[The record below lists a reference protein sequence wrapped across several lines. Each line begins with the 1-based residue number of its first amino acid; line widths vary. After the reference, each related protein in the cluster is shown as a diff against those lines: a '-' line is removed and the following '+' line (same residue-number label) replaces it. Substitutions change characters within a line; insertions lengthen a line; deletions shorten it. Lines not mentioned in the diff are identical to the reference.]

1 MEKIASIRDRDR
13 LNTLNITSN
22 ASGAAQAARKG
33 DVIVIVD
40 IIDMSTTAEAVLDAG
55 ALEVFGASSD
65 KVSVPVTVNPEKIGY
80 FAGKK
85 ALKHNTELIIITEPR
100 FGGEEERLQNIQLS
114 LAGVKRAGAEVERVL
129 GNIGSQITELAK
141 FQDKVV
147 LIITDSGGAAFDAAY
162 NYGAPQVTT
171 GTIVRTMFK
180 KGIKPAKDS
189 ARRAIKLADKY
200 NTGITLVAAS
210 SNSYEDVLAAEH
222 IAKLIIEEGFL
233 KV

>member
-1 MEKIASIRDRDR
+1 MER
-13 LNTLNITSN
+13 LSNNREGLHTLNITSN

-40 IIDMSTTAEAVLDAG
+40 IIDMSTTAEAALDAG
-55 ALEVFGASSD
+55 AIEIFGASSD

-85 ALKHNTELIIITEPR
+85 AVKYNTELIIVTEPR
-100 FGGEEERLQNIQLS
+100 MGTEAERLNNIQQ
-114 LAGVKRAGAEVERVL
+114 AMVGVKRSGAKVAKIIP
-129 GNIGSQITELAK
+129 NIGSQVADLANFK
-141 FQDKVV
+141 DKVV

-162 NYGAPQVTT
+162 THGAPQVTT
-171 GTIVRTMFK
+171 GTIVRTGIK

-189 ARRAIKLADKY
+189 AKRAIALAEKY

-210 SNSYEDVLAAEH
+210 SNSYEDILAAEH

-233 KV
+233 QV